1 MKAKT
6 VSATTADG
14 RLPFLRDRVAHPP
27 HRMFMPG
34 NMEVKYDIG
43 RKEGAKN
50 SYVNVNAA
58 YDFADSPWGL
68 GVRVVEGKCLTG
80 SVEFN
85 EPSLFTMEVNA
96 GFEKGECQCI
106 YNAGVSSSP
115 PITVCSGSKDLVFDL
130 RPGSRT
136 GALLG
141 PEGLWFTHLVL
152 CHGVPLFCAADCTAP
167 RRLDRNGRAVHPDQV
182 GVQKL
187 ISEYRRDVEDP
198 GSR

>member
-14 RLPFLRDRVAHPP
+14 RLPFLRDRVAHLP

-43 RKEGAKN
+43 GGGGKM
-50 SYVNVNAA
+50 VNVNAS

-68 GVRVVEGKCLTG
+68 GVRVLGPQCMTG

-96 GFEKGECQCI
+96 GLENGYYSCI

-115 PITVCSGSKDLVFDL
+115 PITVSSGSKDLVFDL
-130 RPGSRT
+130 RPGGRT